1 MSQYSPDGV
10 FIFCQA
16 TRGFLKK
23 NGEPRM
29 AGIPRGELEGLLI
42 NLTKCAAL
50 SVGEEAWKLKMK
62 RANFPGIGDP
72 NMTQDLR

>member
-1 MSQYSPDGV
+1 
-10 FIFCQA
+10 
-16 TRGFLKK
+16 
-23 NGEPRM
+23 M

-42 NLTKCAAL
+42 NLIKCAAL

-62 RANFPGIGDP
+62 RTNFPGIGNP